1 MAPNKKNQGAKP
13 KRKGFT
19 LAALPGHSFNPTA
32 GLDSPEKEISGS
44 IDEEDDQ
51 EDVGSFN
58 NDNTPF
64 PTNETAYFYHNLCC
78 RQ

>member
-1 MAPNKKNQGAKP
+1 MAPKMKNQGDKP

-19 LAALPGHSFNPTA
+19 LAALPGHNFNPTA
-32 GLDSPEKEISGS
+32 GLDSPKKEISGS
-44 IDEEDDQ
+44 INE

-64 PTNETAYFYHNLCC
+64 PTNETS
-78 RQ
+78 